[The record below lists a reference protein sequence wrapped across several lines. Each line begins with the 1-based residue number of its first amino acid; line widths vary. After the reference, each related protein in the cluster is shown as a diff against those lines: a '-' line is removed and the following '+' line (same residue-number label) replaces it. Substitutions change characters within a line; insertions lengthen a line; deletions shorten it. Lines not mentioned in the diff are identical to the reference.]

1 MSADVVIIGGGISGL
16 TAGYR
21 LSRRGLQVEVLE
33 ADEELGGLIRCVERP
48 GYKLERLYHHFFEH
62 DKSAIDLL
70 HELGLSDD
78 LVWNSTRTGFY
89 HEGQWYDVSKPSS
102 LLVFKPLSFSERI
115 RLGWALL
122 QSKRSTGGDGLDGVS
137 VADWLGL
144 EEGSGMQRV
153 FDRLVRGK
161 FGVGTDEISAAFL
174 SGRFEARAR
183 KRPILKRKERFGY
196 LKGSL
201 RRLADR
207 LVERIEEQGGRI
219 LTGAKVAKIA
229 KDSAGFSVKT
239 DDGREVTSGAVLSSI
254 PPGEFCGIAD
264 FLDREERKTFS
275 AIGYTGVVCMVCGL
289 DRSLSPFYWG
299 TIGDADLGFMLLVEQ
314 NHLFR
319 PPGCVD
325 EHLFYMSRYAMP
337 DFIDSMNLVEV
348 EQEMLSGI
356 ERAAG
361 GRPPKLLW
369 KETSV
374 FRAATPVY
382 RVGFGEL
389 LRRMPKLDGVWM
401 TGASFIYP
409 GSRNVNSMIRKAT
422 ETSES
427 VLQWFGNRGA

>member
-1 MSADVVIIGGGISGL
+1 MSAEVVIIGGGISGL

-62 DKSAIDLL
+62 DRSAIDLL
-70 HELGLSDD
+70 HELGLSDGLNWD
-78 LVWNSTRTGFY
+78 STRAGFY
-89 HEGQWYDVSKPSS
+89 HEGQWYDVSNPPR
-102 LLVFKPLSFSERI
+102 LLVFKPLSILERL

-122 QSKRSTGGDGLDGVS
+122 RSKKGKDGGGLDGVS
-137 VADWLGL
+137 VSEWLGL
-144 EEGSGMQRV
+144 EEGTGMARV

-183 KRPILKRKERFGY
+183 KRTVFRRKERFGY

-201 RRLADR
+201 QRLTDRLAESIDGH
-207 LVERIEEQGGRI
+207 GGCVR
-219 LTGAKVAKIA
+219 TGAKVAKIVR
-229 KDSAGFSVKT
+229 DSAGFSVKT
-239 DDGREVTSGAVLSSI
+239 DDGREVTSSAVLSTL
-254 PPGEFCGIAD
+254 PPAEFCGIAD
-264 FLDREERKTFS
+264 FLDREERKALST
-275 AIGYTGVVCMVCGL
+275 IDYTGVVCMVCGL
-289 DRSLSPFYWG
+289 DRPLSPYYWG
-299 TIGDADLGFMLLVEQ
+299 TIGDTDLGFMLLVEQ
-314 NHLFR
+314 NHLFH

-325 EHLFYMSRYAMP
+325 EHLFYMSRYATP
-337 DFIDSMNLVEV
+337 DFIDNMNLVEV
-348 EQEMLSGI
+348 EREMLAGI

-389 LRRMPKLDGVWM
+389 IRRIPRLNGVWM

-427 VLQWFGNRGA
+427 IFRWFRNRKL